1 VAEAAI
7 APRMRQ
13 WALRRRTCLASTSID
28 TEKTGNFDQERP
40 SFMPPI
46 AKHISQSNVSSQPP
60 RPCECDRLQG
70 CGHRDDQG
78 QEQQM
83 QSPQRGTNF
92 PLSSCQPT
100 PSCFCIWARRFFL
113 QPIFAFVGVIL
124 CLFSVF
130 AASALSQPTN

>member
-1 VAEAAI
+1 
-7 APRMRQ
+7 MRQ

-46 AKHISQSNVSSQPP
+46 AKHISQANHSSQPL

-70 CGHRDDQG
+70 CGHRDEQG

-92 PLSSCQPT
+92 PLSTNPFVFLHLGET
-100 PSCFCIWARRFFL
+100 NLFTTDLCFRWCHL
-113 QPIFAFVGVIL
+113 VSL
-124 CLFSVF
+124 
-130 AASALSQPTN
+130 